1 MTRPLTAG
9 RDRRGMILPLVLIGM
24 LVLLALSA
32 AMQTAAWRSLR
43 GARGQWDAQRG
54 AYLADAAI
62 VQTLATWVGDSVAAA
77 PIGTRRRTTAT
88 LADGWR
94 TATTVA
100 RTAPL
105 VAVIQTVARREHAG
119 AAAARV
125 ADGARIRRI
134 VARTVWLQP
143 PSLPLLAAATV
154 LGHATVGDA
163 RIDGRDLPGAYAPA
177 LDDCG
182 IFRDTSSVP
191 AIAARTVGVVGA
203 ATLLGAQRPLDSAGL
218 AALHIQFDAAMAL
231 LRTRA
236 RSSVLSAVG
245 TIPMAPAWQAMVIH
259 APTRVTLDGP
269 SSHVGLLA
277 IDGDLHVRGSLR
289 VHGLLLVQG
298 ALEVSGQLDVD
309 GALVVRDAAQRGTQF
324 GHHTHVRYAPC
335 LLARAAAAVA
345 VPRSATF
352 GIWNSP

>member
-1 MTRPLTAG
+1 MTRTRTG
-9 RDRRGMILPLVLIGM
+9 RRGRRGMILPLVLIGM

-54 AYLADAAI
+54 AYLADAAV

-77 PIGTRRRTTAT
+77 PIGARRRTTAV

-105 VAVIQTVARREHAG
+105 VAVIQSVARREHAG
-119 AAAARV
+119 APAARV

-154 LGHATVGDA
+154 LGHATVGDSFM
-163 RIDGRDLPGAYAPA
+163 DGRDVPGAYAPA

-182 IFRDTSSVP
+182 PYRDTSSVA
-191 AIAARTVGVVGA
+191 AIAARSVGLTGAPTVH
-203 ATLLGAQRPLDSAGL
+203 GAQVPLDSARL
-218 AALHIQFDAAMAL
+218 ASLHLQFDAAMAL
-231 LRTRA
+231 LRARA
-236 RSSVLSAVG
+236 RSTVLSAVG
-245 TIPMAPAWQAMVIH
+245 ALPVAPAWQAMVIH

-269 SSHVGLLA
+269 SAHVGLLA

-289 VHGLLLVQG
+289 VDGLLLVQG
-298 ALEVSGQLDVD
+298 ALEVSGHLVVD

-324 GHHTHVRYAPC
+324 GDQTHVRYAPC

-352 GIWNSP
+352 GVWNSP

>member
-1 MTRPLTAG
+1 MTLSR
-9 RDRRGMILPLVLIGM
+9 RDRRGMVLPLVLIGM
-24 LVLLALSA
+24 LVLLAVSA

-54 AYLADAAI
+54 AYLADAAV
-62 VQTLATWVGDSVAAA
+62 VQALATWVGDSVAAS

-94 TATTVA
+94 TATTVV

-105 VAVIQTVARREHAG
+105 VAVIQSVARREHAG
-119 AAAARV
+119 GTAARV

-143 PSLPLLAAATV
+143 PSLPILAAATV
-154 LGHATVGDA
+154 LGPATVGDSFMNGHDMPA
-163 RIDGRDLPGAYAPA
+163 AYAPA

-182 IFRDTSSVP
+182 PYRDTSSVP
-191 AIAARTVGVVGA
+191 AMAARTLGMTGA
-203 ATLLGAQRPLDSAGL
+203 PTMLGAQVSLDSAQL
-218 AALHIQFDAAMAL
+218 ASLHLQFDAAMAL

-236 RSSVLSAVG
+236 RSSLLSAVG
-245 TIPMAPAWQAMVIH
+245 AIPVAPAWQAMVIH

-269 SSHVGLLA
+269 SAHIGLLA

-289 VHGLLLVQG
+289 VDGLLVVRG
-298 ALEVSGQLDVD
+298 ALEVSGNLSVD
-309 GALVVRDAAQRGTQF
+309 GAILVRDAAQLGTQF
-324 GHHTHVRYAPC
+324 GGQTRVRYAPC
-335 LLARAAAAVA
+335 LLGRAAAAVA